1 MDPTEFG
8 SGSAILDPSHAVKE
22 SGKYDV
28 WSGGGEVEEDVDSFE
43 VENSDFHKVPVKVS
57 CFLSLTIPSRSQ

>member
-57 CFLSLTIPSRSQ
+57 YFLSLTIPYRSQ